1 MILSCTATFLS
12 LTCKIKLVLTYLEK
26 IMQKILN
33 VALDNRSYPIT
44 IGENLLS
51 QFEHFK
57 LHSGQRVLVVT
68 NDTIAPIYLQHLLDM
83 LEAHGVKTDSV
94 IVPDGEQYKTMETWN
109 QILTALL
116 ANNHTRSSILV
127 ALGGGV
133 IGDVAGFAASAY
145 QRGIKFIQVPTTL
158 LSQVDSSVGGKTAIN
173 HPLGKNMIGAFYQPQ
188 SVVIDINCLKTLP
201 QRELSAGLAEVIK
214 YGIIMDSAF
223 FNWLETHID
232 DLLNLDVDAL
242 SYCIYRCCELKAQVV
257 AADETEQDMRA
268 ILNLGHTYGHAIEA
282 ELGYG
287 NWLHGEAVSVGML
300 MAAQTAKLL
309 GLLADKDIERI
320 KNLLIKAKLPV
331 KRPEQM
337 TIESYIPHMLRDKK
351 VISGKLRLVIPTKIG
366 QVEVMDGIEKSVVLE
381 SINNS

>member
-83 LEAHGVKTDSV
+83 LETHGVKTDSV

>member
-300 MAAQTAKLL
+300 MASQTAKLL